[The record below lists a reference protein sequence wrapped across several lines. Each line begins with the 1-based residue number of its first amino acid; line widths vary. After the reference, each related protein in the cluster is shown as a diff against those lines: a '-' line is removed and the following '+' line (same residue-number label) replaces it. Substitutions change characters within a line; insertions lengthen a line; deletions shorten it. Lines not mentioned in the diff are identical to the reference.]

1 MPHPQ
6 GTCVLLKVNALNE
19 LINYFQGPYQNP
31 NVLFELTGVHINEK
45 QCDMTDISDQQLSAV
60 PLKANHAD
68 AEITTIHIPLLC
80 CCAISFYSIC
90 FSIIK
95 YCGYWNSQTQDRT
108 LTMQT
113 SLTKKNSMAITIH
126 WLSTISQGH
135 FKYVMQILILPLI
148 WRKKELIM
156 LYIS

>member
-6 GTCVLLKVNALNE
+6 GTCVLLEVNTLNE
-19 LINYFQGPYQNP
+19 LINYFQGLYQNP
-31 NVLFELTGVHINEK
+31 NVLFELKGVHINEK

-80 CCAISFYSIC
+80 CCATSFYSIC

-95 YCGYWNSQTQDRT
+95 YCGYWNSQTLDGT

-113 SLTKKNSMAITIH
+113 NFTKKNSMALTI
-126 WLSTISQGH
+126 
-135 FKYVMQILILPLI
+135 Y
-148 WRKKELIM
+148 
-156 LYIS
+156 

>member
-1 MPHPQ
+1 M
-6 GTCVLLKVNALNE
+6 K
-19 LINYFQGPYQNP
+19 
-31 NVLFELTGVHINEK
+31 K

-60 PLKANHAD
+60 LLEANHAD

-95 YCGYWNSQTQDRT
+95 YCGYWNSQTLDRT

-113 SLTKKNSMAITIH
+113 SLTKENSMAGNNHSLTINNFPRI
-126 WLSTISQGH
+126 LQICDADINIAFNLEKQGIDYAVH
-135 FKYVMQILILPLI
+135 LLVANYCF
-148 WRKKELIM
+148 R
-156 LYIS
+156 S